1 MNNQTDYSA
10 STTSQTGNGNLAFT
24 GSTGG
29 DMNNKAHVIP
39 SPIIFSEKP
48 IIISGAPGEQEI
60 SPETEDRFYQKLFE
74 TKSL

>member
-1 MNNQTDYSA
+1 
-10 STTSQTGNGNLAFT
+10 
-24 GSTGG
+24 
-29 DMNNKAHVIP
+29 MNNKAHVIP